1 MNRLYR
7 VVKIEGKNLGCV
19 ALKDIPKGTLI
30 LQERPQCIANWSD
43 PEYTYLGVCS
53 LISEYQLLISKHTFA
68 LCAFRKSGGMEVLEN
83 SNVVFHADQ
92 FSYFTISRKMP
103 SFQIFQG
110 FFGLTS

>member
-19 ALKDIPKGTLI
+19 APKDIPKGTLI

-53 LISEYQLLISKHTFA
+53 LISEYYLFITTLIFLIRCSKIINEKQLHQRINNF
-68 LCAFRKSGGMEVLEN
+68 CM
-83 SNVVFHADQ
+83 Q
-92 FSYFTISRKMP
+92 FV
-103 SFQIFQG
+103 
-110 FFGLTS
+110 